1 MNEVFWEIKIKLDI
15 KLLFIFDLRSG
26 YGFIDD
32 FVNDLVENV
41 VIIFFLLD
49 IFNKFLV
56 FNIGYGK
63 FILEI
68 FYEIFED
75 IEVFDEMM
83 VIVESDD
90 LFDILFFED
99 IDDNILCGLD
109 LDLDRINIEEFENV

>member
-1 MNEVFWEIKIKLDI
+1 MDI
-15 KLLFIFDLRSG
+15 KVLFIFDLRSG

-83 VIVESDD
+83 VIVELDD

-109 LDLDRINIEEFENV
+109 LDLDRINIE